1 MKKALKSKRNLTKI
15 KPTKARLELGKAV
28 NEKLKELYPSAE
40 CALLYEGDPFRL
52 LVMGRLSAQ
61 CTDKRVNEVSKELF
75 RAFPDCNAMAN
86 APIEELERLVRPC
99 GLYRVK
105 AADLK
110 AASAKLRDEYDGVL
124 PSDMDALLAFPGV
137 GRKIANLLRGDLFDL
152 PAIVTDTHCI
162 RICGRLGFYPENE
175 KRPEKA
181 EAYLTAVIP
190 PEDSADFCHRIV
202 LFGREVC
209 TARAPEC
216 KSCPLASLCRHARKN
231 RTPNQ

>member
-1 MKKALKSKRNLTKI
+1 MKKKQTSKQNLTLI
-15 KPTKARLELGKAV
+15 KPTKARLALGKAV
-28 NEKLKELYPSAE
+28 NERLKELYPSAE
-40 CALLYEGDPFRL
+40 CALRYEGDPFRL

-61 CTDKRVNEVSKELF
+61 CTDKRVNEVSVPLF
-75 RAFPDCNAMAN
+75 EAYPDCHAMAE

-110 AASAKLRDEYDGVL
+110 AASAKLRDEYNGIL
-124 PSDMDALLAFPGV
+124 PSAMEDLLSFPGV
-137 GRKIANLLRGDLFDL
+137 GRKIANLLRGDLFGL

-162 RICGRLGFYPENE
+162 RICGRLGFYPESE

-190 PEDSADFCHRIV
+190 TEDSADFCHRIV

-209 TARAPEC
+209 TARAPAC
-216 KSCPLASLCRHARKN
+216 ASCPLASLCRHFQKTPTRK
-231 RTPNQ
+231 